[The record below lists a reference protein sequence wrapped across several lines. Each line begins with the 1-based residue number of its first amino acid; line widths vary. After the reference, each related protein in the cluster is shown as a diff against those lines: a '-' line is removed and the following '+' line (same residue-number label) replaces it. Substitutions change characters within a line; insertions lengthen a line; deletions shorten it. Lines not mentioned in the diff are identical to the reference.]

1 MYFQHYIYIYEKK
14 TEHYNSI
21 IMESQ
26 NIIDLLNNTQNQP
39 FKFKIKNQA
48 EIYKTRTHVELTTI
62 IAKLNFKRRC

>member
-1 MYFQHYIYIYEKK
+1 MINVLDTTYIYIYIYEKK

-39 FKFKIKNQA
+39 FKFKIKN
-48 EIYKTRTHVELTTI
+48 
-62 IAKLNFKRRC
+62 